1 MNWLAILRAL
11 LGLASSITSYLQE
24 RQLIEAGEARAI
36 AEGLKNAQDA
46 ITKANQARRTAER
59 KFDESGGVPDDSDP
73 NLRD

>member
-11 LGLASSITSYLQE
+11 LGLANSLTSYLQE
-24 RQLIEAGEARAI
+24 KQLIEAGEAQAI

-46 ITKANQARRTAER
+46 ISKARKARRNALND
-59 KFDESGGVPDDSDP
+59 FDRRNGVPDDDDP